1 MKVVLINPYEIGRQ
15 PFGLAEPA
23 AWLKRAGCEVHCLD
37 LTLQRLDPEVLRGA
51 RLVAIYVAMHTA
63 TRIAMEAIPRVLA
76 IVPGAHLC
84 VYGLYAPM
92 NEKLLRDLGAQT
104 VLGGEVEPALVSLV
118 ERLRAGESAIATHQV
133 TGRKPQTGLPWPATL
148 ASIRSATSEGAN
160 GPSLARALRFNP
172 LAEASRASVTSRGCR
187 TRVPGVPPISS
198 PIGDGQVQTEP
209 VVNLSKIEFMI
220 PDRASL
226 PPLERYA
233 HLQLPDGSRK
243 TVGFAEGSR
252 GCKHLCRHCPVVP
265 VYQGAFRVIPVDTVM
280 ADVRQQVAAGARH
293 ISFGDPDFLN
303 GPTHAHRLVQA
314 LHAEFP
320 NVSYD
325 ATIKIQHLIDH
336 AQMLPELK
344 STGCLFITAAVES
357 VDDRVL
363 DLLAKNHTNED
374 FARAVALCRAAGIA
388 LAPTF
393 VAFTPWT
400 TLEGYIALL
409 QRLLELDLVESVPP
423 IQLAIRLLIP
433 QGSLLLE
440 LTGFQALIGEFDPR
454 LLGFPWANPDPRVDR
469 LQLAVQQQVVT
480 GEVENI
486 SRRGIFASIW
496 KLAHEALGVKPPE
509 LADSGQ
515 GMPIPRLSEPWYC
528 CAEPT
533 HQQLQSF

>member
-1 MKVVLINPYEIGRQ
+1 MNGGGGGGR
-15 PFGLAEPA
+15 P
-23 AWLKRAGCEVHCLD
+23 
-37 LTLQRLDPEVLRGA
+37 
-51 RLVAIYVAMHTA
+51 
-63 TRIAMEAIPRVLA
+63 
-76 IVPGAHLC
+76 
-84 VYGLYAPM
+84 
-92 NEKLLRDLGAQT
+92 
-104 VLGGEVEPALVSLV
+104 
-118 ERLRAGESAIATHQV
+118 
-133 TGRKPQTGLPWPATL
+133 
-148 ASIRSATSEGAN
+148 
-160 GPSLARALRFNP
+160 
-172 LAEASRASVTSRGCR
+172 
-187 TRVPGVPPISS
+187 
-198 PIGDGQVQTEP
+198 
-209 VVNLSKIEFMI
+209 
-220 PDRASL
+220 
-226 PPLERYA
+226 
-233 HLQLPDGSRK
+233 
-243 TVGFAEGSR
+243 VGFAEGSR

-303 GPTHAHRLVQA
+303 GPTHAHRLGQA
-314 LHAEFP
+314 LPAEFS

-363 DLLAKNHTNED
+363 ERLAKNHTNAD